1 MNNYNLLITGGC
13 GFIGSNFCLK
23 NFHLFNKIVIVDELN
38 YAGNIKNIEEILREK
53 NVVFL
58 ESNILDLNLID
69 IYDKYEINIVINFA
83 AQTHVDNSYYYM
95 NNFVRDNILTIY
107 HILDA
112 IRYYKKNIKLIH
124 FSTDEIYGESID
136 GVIFTEKSNF
146 NPTNPYSATKASA
159 EMIINSYKLS
169 FKMEILIV
177 RCNNVFGIRQ
187 HNEKVIPKFI
197 LNAINN
203 SYLNIH
209 GDGNKIR
216 DFIHTDDVNSAIIIL
231 INKGDFNS
239 IYNIGID
246 NPIKIL
252 DLANYIVNKLNKGY
266 IKFVDDRPFNDYRYN
281 IDYDKLINLG
291 WKPNNNF
298 YEKLDDIIEWTLN
311 NQSFYINNSKAK
323 KRNFNFFS
331 DKRGSIINI
340 KNDLKYYQTFISKN
354 KKNVLRGIHVSPY
367 DKYLTILS
375 GKIIDY
381 VIYFDNNKISYD
393 KFILDSNLN
402 NSLFIPKNCGHLFIT
417 LEEDSY
423 LLYQLC
429 GLYNEQTDI
438 NINYKDPFIN
448 LDIIDNNSYII
459 SEKDTNSSFLKSI
472 DYVLLGSNGF
482 LGNEFKKILIEEN
495 KNYISINTKLENY
508 KEIEY
513 KLELFKPKYLICAA
527 GISGKPT
534 IAWCED
540 NKEETFKTNVIDILN
555 LCEITKKLDIKL
567 VIFGSGSVYNGMNNL
582 NKQEFKKY
590 NENYNINKNNDI
602 FYLKCRNTLEDYIN
616 LYENVLY
623 LRIQYPICDNNNKKC
638 FIQKM
643 LNRLDTV
650 DDIYINITY
659 ISNLFPLICKILE
672 NNLHC
677 GILNFVNP
685 EPIKIEQ
692 ILKSYFKKNNLN
704 YNYKLNN
711 PNKCCGLLN
720 TDKLYNLFPNEI
732 LNTQKIFEL

>member
-1 MNNYNLLITGGC
+1 MYNYNILITGGC
-13 GFIGSNFCLK
+13 GFIGSNFCVK

-95 NNFVRDNILTIY
+95 NNFVKDNILTIY

-136 GVIFTEKSNF
+136 DVIFTEKSNF

-266 IKFVDDRPFNDYRYN
+266 IKFANDRPFNDYRYN
-281 IDYDKLINLG
+281 INYDKLINLG

-393 KFILDSNLN
+393 KFLLDSNLN

-417 LEEDSY
+417 LEEDSN

-508 KEIEY
+508 KEMEY

-567 VIFGSGSVYNGMNNL
+567 VIFGSGSVYNGMNNV
-582 NKQEFKKY
+582 NKQESKKY

-623 LRIQYPICDNNNKKC
+623 LRIQYPICDNNVKKC

-732 LNTQKIFEL
+732 LNTEKIFEL

>member
-1 MNNYNLLITGGC
+1 MYNYNILITGGC
-13 GFIGSNFCLK
+13 GFIGSNFCVK
-23 NFHLFNKIVIVDELN
+23 NCHLFNKMVIVDELN
-38 YAGNIKNIEEILREK
+38 YAGNIKNIEEILEKK

-69 IYDKYEINIVINFA
+69 IFDKYEINFIINFA

-136 GVIFTEKSNF
+136 NVIFTEKSNF
-146 NPTNPYSATKASA
+146 NPTNPYSASKASA

-169 FKMEILIV
+169 FNMEILII

-231 INKGDFNS
+231 MTKGEFNS
-239 IYNIGID
+239 IYNIGIN

-252 DLANYIVNKLNKGY
+252 DLGNYIINKLNKGY

-281 IDYDKLINLG
+281 IDYSKLLDLG
-291 WKPNNNF
+291 WRPNNNF
-298 YEKLDDIIEWTLN
+298 YQQLDNIIEWTLN
-311 NQSFYINNSKAK
+311 NQSFYITNNKAK
-323 KRNFNFFS
+323 KINFNFFS

-381 VIYFDNNKISYD
+381 VIYFDNDEINYD

-417 LEEDSY
+417 LEEDTN

-429 GLYNEQTDI
+429 GFYNEHTDI

-459 SEKDTNSSFLKSI
+459 SEKDTNSNFLKSI
-472 DYVLLGSNGF
+472 DYVLLGSTGF
-482 LGNEFKKILIEEN
+482 LGNEFKKILIEQN
-495 KNYISINTKLENY
+495 KNYISIDTKLENY
-508 KEIEY
+508 KEIKY
-513 KLELFKPKYLICAA
+513 KLVLFKPKYLICAA
-527 GISGKPT
+527 GISGRPT

-555 LCEITKKLDIKL
+555 LCEITKNLDIKL
-567 VIFGSGSVYNGMNNL
+567 VIFGSGSIYNGMNND
-582 NKQEFKKY
+582 NKQEYEKY
-590 NENYNINKNNDI
+590 TENSVKNKNNNI

-616 LYENVLY
+616 LYKNVLY
-623 LRIQYPICDNNNKKC
+623 LRIQYPICNNNNKKC

-659 ISNLFPLICKILE
+659 VSNLFPLISKILE
-672 NNLHC
+672 NNLHY

-685 EPIKIEQ
+685 EPIKIEE
-692 ILKSYFKKNNLN
+692 ILKSYLKKNNLN
-704 YNYKLNN
+704 YNYKLSN

-732 LNTQKIFEL
+732 MNTKKIFNL